1 MEYVPSVLPPD
12 DNRRD
17 LNAHQKAGMITFLLI
32 GGSEI
37 TTDGIAN
44 LTGLTW
50 EGAEFMMNMLSGVLP
65 ILKVDGK
72 WQWMKGRGLR
82 IRA

>member
-1 MEYVPSVLPPD
+1 MEYLPTVMPPD
-12 DNRRD
+12 NGRE

-50 EGAEFMMNMLSGVLP
+50 DGAEFMMNMLSGVLP